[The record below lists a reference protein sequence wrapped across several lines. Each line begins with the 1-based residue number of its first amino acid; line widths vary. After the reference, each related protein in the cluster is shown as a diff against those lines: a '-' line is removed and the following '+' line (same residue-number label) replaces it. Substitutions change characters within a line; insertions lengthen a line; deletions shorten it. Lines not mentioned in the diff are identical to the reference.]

1 MFAQYKSP
9 MGLSRAEK
17 NRRKRD
23 RKKRIKEEQRK
34 FDEEKEDKDY
44 TDNDDVEIEYVVE
57 DVKPDLQ
64 LSTDERGDSQNSIS
78 EVLRRFHERSTTI
91 LISDDE
97 GQKQDGNV
105 DVSGNDD
112 GDDDEDN
119 EEVLSKKKQRKFNR
133 PTVAELKN
141 KVERADLVEAH
152 DVTSADPEF
161 LLFMKALPG
170 TVPVPRHWGRKR
182 KYLQGKVNLLYIFMF
197 TNTSSYTYFSSSII
211 LYYHNI

>member
-1 MFAQYKSP
+1 

-23 RKKRIKEEQRK
+23 RKKRTKEEQRK
-34 FDEEKEDKDY
+34 LDEEKKDKDY
-44 TDNDDVEIEYVVE
+44 TDNNDDVEIEYVVE
-57 DVKPDLQ
+57 EVKTDLP
-64 LSTDERGDSQNSIS
+64 LSTDERGNSQNSIS

-97 GQKQDGNV
+97 GQRRDDDV

-112 GDDDEDN
+112 YDDY
-119 EEVLSKKKQRKFNR
+119 EENKEGLSKKKQRKLNR

-182 KYLQGKVNLLYIFMF
+182 KYLQGKVNVLYI
-197 TNTSSYTYFSSSII
+197 YILYFSKYIFFLFLFLI
-211 LYYHNI
+211 TLYHHNI